1 MDYQSV
7 NPANGEILRSFDQH
21 TDEQMRSALATAD
34 NTYRSVWSKMA
45 ISDRAKIVGRAAAL
59 MLERKE
65 SLARLSTLEMGK
77 RISEGRSEVELSAAI
92 LQYYADNAETFLS
105 PQIIESKIGDARLE
119 YSPLGVLI
127 AVQPWNY
134 PYYQLSRFAAPQ
146 LMAGNVLLVKH
157 APGVP
162 QCALAFEQLLTDAG
176 SPAGA
181 YTNLFLSNDQV
192 GALIDDSR
200 IRGVALTGSERAGES
215 LASRAGKNLKKS
227 TMELGGSD
235 CFIVLEDCD
244 LRYAVNMA
252 VEGRMSN
259 AGQTCIGSKRFIVV
273 GTRAEQF
280 LSAFRD
286 ALEQLKPGDPLDEAT
301 TLAPLSSD
309 AALNLLLIQVR
320 EAVAKGARVFT
331 GGDRLGK
338 TGAYMQPTILTNVT
352 PDNPAYRQE
361 FFGPVA
367 LFFIARDEDEAIAI
381 ANDSPFGLGGSVYT
395 SDIEHGKKVA
405 SRIETGMVFIN
416 YPSMSAPD
424 LPFGGIKRSGYGKE
438 LSHLGIEEFVNKK
451 LIWVSP
457 APATYQTQAKTGSE
471 QKIEGKVQET
481 RYERGLKKMSEVY
494 GVPVEEVVAPLRDLG
509 RYMVEFPYGDI
520 YSRDGLAVRDRE
532 IATIAMLT
540 ALGGREP
547 QLRVHMASALNVG
560 LTADELY
567 EIIIHTVIFA
577 GFPTAINALN
587 VLRDFLSQH
596 HGGQKNS

>member
-1 MDYQSV
+1 MAYQSV
-7 NPANGEILRSFDQH
+7 NPANGEIRRSFDEH
-21 TDEQMRSALATAD
+21 NDEQMRSALATAD
-34 NTYRSVWSKMA
+34 NTYRNVWSTMA
-45 ISDRAKIVGRAAAL
+45 IRDRAKIVGRAASL
-59 MLERKE
+59 MRERIE
-65 SLARLSTLEMGK
+65 NLARLASLEMGK

-105 PQIIESKIGDARLE
+105 PQIIESKTGDARLE

-127 AVQPWNY
+127 GIQPWNY
-134 PYYQLSRFAAPQ
+134 PYYQLSRFAAPH

-157 APGVP
+157 ASGVP
-162 QCALAFEQLLTDAG
+162 QCALAFEQLFIDAG

-192 GALIDDSR
+192 GALIDDPR
-200 IRGVALTGSERAGES
+200 IRGIALTGSERAGES

-244 LRYAVNMA
+244 LKYAVQMA
-252 VEGRMSN
+252 VAGRMSN

-273 GTRAEQF
+273 GARAKQF
-280 LSAFRD
+280 LNAFRD

-309 AALNLLLIQVR
+309 AALKLLLNQVR
-320 EAVAKGARVFT
+320 EAVAHGARVFT

-395 SDIEHGKKVA
+395 SDIEHGKQVA

-438 LSHLGIEEFVNKK
+438 LSNLGIEQF
-451 LIWVSP
+451 
-457 APATYQTQAKTGSE
+457 
-471 QKIEGKVQET
+471 
-481 RYERGLKKMSEVY
+481 
-494 GVPVEEVVAPLRDLG
+494 VAPLRDLG

-577 GFPTAINALN
+577 GFPTAINALS
-587 VLRDFLSQH
+587 VLDDSLSQH